1 MKSAKALKNLILEN
15 FKIFTEKNVT
25 IGSVDPSRYDG
36 NTNYCVIIPETSE
49 IVETD
54 LESFSTETKFTVSML
69 FRGAKHSELVE
80 RMEEV
85 ATQFQNLL
93 FTDYSLSENVT
104 DITPGQIKYFYDC
117 GTVEKQATGLDIELT
132 IKESREL
139 QN

>member
-1 MKSAKALKNLILEN
+1 MESAKALKNLILKN
-15 FKIFTEKNVT
+15 FKIFTDKT
-25 IGSVDPSRYDG
+25 IAIGSIDPSRYDG
-36 NTNYCVIIPETSE
+36 NTNYCVIIPETSD

-80 RMEEV
+80 RMERM

-93 FTDYSLSENVT
+93 FTDYSLGENVT

-132 IKESREL
+132 IKENREL
-139 QN
+139 VS